1 MGPRVMRRPP
11 KYVQG
16 FVDRHGKG
24 RFYFRRAVFKPVP
37 LPGLPWSPGFMAAYE
52 EALAGQ
58 PAPIGAARVRPGTLR
73 ALAVSY
79 FSSSAFRTKRPATQ
93 YSYRYTIDQLCAEH
107 GDKRAALLQRDH
119 VVRLIAARAATPA
132 MRTHCAARCGAL
144 MQHAVEIGLRSD
156 DPTRDVRA
164 ISVKSEGYHSW
175 TEAEIA
181 QFEQR
186 HPVGSRARLAFALL
200 LYLASAAP
208 MWCVWAASI
217 SATTRFVSVSKRLAA
232 RFGSPCMSRWRHS
245 SLGRQTT

>member
-1 MGPRVMRRPP
+1 
-11 KYVQG
+11 
-16 FVDRHGKG
+16 
-24 RFYFRRAVFKPVP
+24 
-37 LPGLPWSPGFMAAYE
+37 AYE

-200 LYLASAAP
+200 LYTGQRRSDVVR
-208 MWCVWAASI
+208 M
-217 SATTRFVSVSKRLAA
+217 
-232 RFGSPCMSRWRHS
+232 
-245 SLGRQTT
+245 GRQHLSDNAICVRQQKTGREVWIPVHESLAPLVSRA